1 MAVTDY
7 RSLFQDDTSSPVK
20 SGESSLGLLELTG
33 GNYRVGIG
41 RWFGSDE
48 SGHILKSVSEIN
60 LSEPRFV
67 VLCDFNAKP
76 LVMNGALFILSV
88 ARLKKRK
95 PVNKSQVSIRE
106 RMIYLSADASF
117 KLDGE
122 GLSLD
127 RPANDER
134 NEEVLA
140 HTLRT
145 EDGHLLP
152 AWYLCE
158 DGSQRATVKIYP
170 DGHLE
175 FIALVGA
182 RYTVLQ
188 NEILAEDAFELLKRS
203 EVLSSTG
210 LVESNSATRF
220 AIGRALEAFY
230 GLSVGFESSPS
241 EVHLKS
247 RELSIELVL
256 FHSHDR
262 SFTYTN
268 AFVLRDVL
276 VESQPILALGKVKIK
291 HTKNVG
297 DRVARVSSSLGLL
310 EEGVTIF
317 LQKKAILE
325 SCLIEERGD
334 ELYKFVLQHFDTDGR
349 DWLVKKII
357 EAFESEQYSGTYGRN
372 YWTLFRSICAT
383 EGGYWDWK
391 TENSGLPALLEIS
404 DAYQRR
410 NRAMES
416 LLRGAAAN

>member
-1 MAVTDY
+1 MAVMDY
-7 RSLFQDDTSSPVK
+7 RSLFWDDASFLVE
-20 SGESSLGLLELTG
+20 SGESSLVLLERTG
-33 GNYRVGIG
+33 GKYRVGIG
-41 RWFGSDE
+41 RWFASDE
-48 SGHILKSVSEIN
+48 SGHILKSANEVD

-67 VLCDFNAKP
+67 VLCDFSAKP
-76 LVMNGALFILSV
+76 LIMKGALLILPIV
-88 ARLKKRK
+88 RLKNGE
-95 PVNKSQVSIRE
+95 PVRKSQVSNQKF
-106 RMIYLSADASF
+106 YLSEDASF
-117 KLDGE
+117 KLEEE

-127 RPANDER
+127 RPANDKR
-134 NEEVLA
+134 NEEALA
-140 HTLRT
+140 HTSIT
-145 EDGHLLP
+145 KDGHLLP
-152 AWYLCE
+152 AWYLCD
-158 DGSQRATVKIYP
+158 DGSQRATVKIHP

-210 LVESNSATRF
+210 LVESNPSTRYV
-220 AIGRALEAFY
+220 IGRALEAFY

-241 EVHLKS
+241 EAHLKS
-247 RELSIELVL
+247 RELSIELIL

-262 SFTYTN
+262 SYTYTN

-276 VESQPILALGKVKIK
+276 VESQPILAFGKVKIK

-297 DRVARVSSSLGLL
+297 DKVARVSSSLGLL
-310 EEGVTIF
+310 EEGITIF

-325 SCLIEERGD
+325 SCLIEERD
-334 ELYKFVLQHFDTDGR
+334 DKLYKFVLQHFNTDGK

-357 EAFESEQYSGTYGRN
+357 EVFESEQYLGTYGRN

-410 NRAMES
+410 NKAMES
-416 LLRGAAAN
+416 LLRDVANN

>member
-1 MAVTDY
+1 MAVMDY
-7 RSLFQDDTSSPVK
+7 RSLFWDDASFLVE
-20 SGESSLGLLELTG
+20 SGESSLVLLERTG
-33 GNYRVGIG
+33 GKYRVGIG
-41 RWFGSDE
+41 RWFASDE
-48 SGHILKSVSEIN
+48 SGHILKSANEVD

-67 VLCDFNAKP
+67 VLCDFSAKP
-76 LVMNGALFILSV
+76 LIMKGALLILPIV
-88 ARLKKRK
+88 RLKNGK
-95 PVNKSQVSIRE
+95 PVRKSQVSIRE
-106 RMIYLSADASF
+106 KKFYLSEDASF

-127 RPANDER
+127 RPANDKI
-134 NEEVLA
+134 NEEALA
-140 HTLRT
+140 HTSVN

-152 AWYLCE
+152 AWYLCD
-158 DGSQRATVKIYP
+158 DGSQRATVKIHP

-210 LVESNSATRF
+210 LVESNQTRLVR
-220 AIGRALEAFY
+220 GRALEAFY
-230 GLSVGFESSPS
+230 GLSVGFESRPS
-241 EVHLKS
+241 EAHLKS
-247 RELSIELVL
+247 RELSIELIL

-262 SFTYTN
+262 SYTYTN

-276 VESQPILALGKVKIK
+276 VESQPILAFGKVKIK

-297 DRVARVSSSLGLL
+297 DKVARVSSSLGLL
-310 EEGVTIF
+310 EEGITIF

-325 SCLIEERGD
+325 SCLIEERD
-334 ELYKFVLQHFDTDGR
+334 DKLYKFVLQHFNTDGK

-357 EAFESEQYSGTYGRN
+357 EVFESEQYSGTYGRN
-372 YWTLFRSICAT
+372 YWTLFRSICAI

-391 TENSGLPALLEIS
+391 TENSGLPALLQIS

-410 NRAMES
+410 YKAMES
-416 LLRGAAAN
+416 LLPDVAND

>member
-1 MAVTDY
+1 MAMTDY
-7 RSLFQDDTSSPVK
+7 MSIFQDDASFPLK
-20 SGESSLGLLELTG
+20 AGESSLDLLERTG
-33 GNYRVGIG
+33 GKYRVGIG

-48 SGHILKSVSEIN
+48 GGHILKSVNEVD

-76 LVMNGALFILSV
+76 LVINGALFILPIFRS
-88 ARLKKRK
+88 KRGK

-106 RMIYLSADASF
+106 RRIYLSADASF
-117 KLDGE
+117 KIDEE

-127 RPANDER
+127 SPANDMR
-134 NEEVLA
+134 NEEALA
-140 HTLRT
+140 HTSTT

-152 AWYLCE
+152 AWYLCD

-188 NEILAEDAFELLKRS
+188 NEILAEDAFELLRRS

-210 LVESNSATRF
+210 LVESNPATRF
-220 AIGRALEAFY
+220 VISRTIQAFY

-241 EVHLKS
+241 ETRLESK
-247 RELSIELVL
+247 ELSIELVL
-256 FHSHDR
+256 FHSHDKNY
-262 SFTYTN
+262 TYTN

-276 VESQPILALGKVKIK
+276 VESQPILTFGKVKIK

-310 EEGVTIF
+310 EEGITIF

-325 SCLIEERGD
+325 SCLIEERD
-334 ELYKFVLQHFDTDGR
+334 DKLYEFVLQHFNTDGKN
-349 DWLVKKII
+349 WLVKKII
-357 EAFESEQYSGTYGRN
+357 EVFESEQYSGTYGRN

-410 NRAMES
+410 NKAMES
-416 LLRGAAAN
+416 LLQ